1 MPFLNLPKSVEEAQ
15 FEQIFKRWYAPLC
28 RFAFRLTG
36 KTQAAED
43 IVQEVFIQFWDK
55 RKNLEIRQS
64 EKAYL
69 FQAVYNR
76 SLNLLSMVKRHPE
89 VSDSGEYIHPE
100 SHAADA
106 DLLFSETE
114 NAIQNGLRILPDGCR
129 QIFELSRFEG
139 LSYKEIA
146 ELLDIS
152 PKTVEAQMSKALRIL
167 RQVLICFL
175 LQFVNFL
182 F

>member
-1 MPFLNLPKSVEEAQ
+1 MEEAQ
-15 FEQIFKRWYAPLC
+15 FEHIFKRWYTPLC

-55 RKNLEIRQS
+55 RKSLEIHYS

-69 FQAVYNR
+69 FQAVYHR
-76 SLNLLSMVKRHPE
+76 SLNFLKMANRNPHISHEEEFQHPM
-89 VSDSGEYIHPE
+89 GQ
-100 SHAADA
+100 AADA
-106 DLLFSETE
+106 QLMYAETE
-114 NAIQNGLRILPDGCR
+114 DAIENGIRKLPDGCR
-129 QIFELSRFEG
+129 EIFELSRFEG
-139 LSYKEIA
+139 LSYREISD
-146 ELLDIS
+146 LLDIS

-167 RQVLICFL
+167 RQALLCLIF
-175 LQFVNFL
+175 QFIYFL